1 MSDEAQETRPKHA
14 GGRPSDYTQEIA
26 SRICEE
32 LAKGK
37 SLRSVCKGEEMPCMS
52 TVFNWLRAFP
62 EFLEQYTRA
71 KDESAD
77 ALVDE
82 MLDIADEAT
91 NDWMEQHDKDNVG
104 YRLNGEAINRSRL
117 RVDTRKWIAAK
128 LKPKK
133 YGERVQAEL
142 TGADGGPIQTADMTE
157 VELAR
162 RIAFALQ
169 SGAQKSEPTEH

>member
-1 MSDEAQETRPKHA
+1 MSDEAQETRPKHP
-14 GGRPSDYTQEIA
+14 GGRPSGYTQEIA
-26 SRICEE
+26 DRICQE
-32 LAKGK
+32 LASGR
-37 SLRSVCKGEEMPCMS
+37 SLRSVCKDDDLPCMS
-52 TVFNWLRAFP
+52 TVFNWMRTLP
-62 EFLEQYTRA
+62 QFLEQYTRA
-71 KDESAD
+71 KDEAAD

-82 MLDIADEAT
+82 MLDIADEAS
-91 NDWMEQHDKDNVG
+91 NDWMEVHDKDNVG

-157 VELAR
+157 TEIAR

-169 SGAQKSEPTEH
+169 QGAQAQEKP